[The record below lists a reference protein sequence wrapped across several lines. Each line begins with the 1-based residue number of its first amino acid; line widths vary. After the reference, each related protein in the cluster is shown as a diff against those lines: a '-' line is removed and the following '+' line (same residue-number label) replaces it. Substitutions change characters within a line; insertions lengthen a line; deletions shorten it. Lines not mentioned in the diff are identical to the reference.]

1 MTSDYVAHQVH
12 FTSWNMPLAGRV
24 EASDFHTRVVPGAG
38 PGAMSGGA
46 VATGAVSS
54 ASSEAI
60 RGHPLSAVSSGTRWE
75 AWVVSA
81 SPGALGLRSGGFEAE
96 TPTMPI
102 SSSQLHLPKLGSIE
116 LPKLG
121 STELPKFGSTEESVT
136 TLDGDDGGH
145 GGNGSGSGGEG
156 SGDGG
161 GGGGR
166 GGGGGGGG
174 HGGGGG
180 RGVVVGAP
188 GSDESAPVTAPTFE
202 SIQRYARA
210 SLQAR
215 RAAPRAHDGAVT
227 TRAAEHERH
236 GERILCML
244 EPDSEGGA
252 ERLPRYVGRD
262 ECTSWRF
269 RAGEPLTII
278 AFVEAPD
285 APSAM
290 HVAWL
295 PVVSFDD
302 VEVLNAEAR
311 LGRKNTTY
319 DYGGTRSRERARGP

>member
-1 MTSDYVAHQVH
+1 
-12 FTSWNMPLAGRV
+12 MPLAGRV
-24 EASDFHTRVVPGAG
+24 VASDFHTRVVPGAG

-46 VATGAVSS
+46 VAPSAVSS

-60 RGHPLSAVSSGTRWE
+60 RGHPPSAVSSGTRWE

-81 SPGALGLRSGGFEAE
+81 SPGTLGLRSGGFEAK
-96 TPTMPI
+96 TATMPI
-102 SSSQLHLPKLGSIE
+102 LGLRSGGFEAKTATMPILGSQLR

-121 STELPKFGSTEESVT
+121 STELPKLGSTEESVT
-136 TLDGDDGGH
+136 ALDGDDGGR

-156 SGDGG
+156 IGDGG
-161 GGGGR
+161 GGR
-166 GGGGGGGG
+166 SGGGGGG
-174 HGGGGG
+174 HSGGG

-188 GSDESAPVTAPTFE
+188 GSDERAPVTAPTFE
-202 SIQRYARA
+202 SIQRYVRA

-215 RAAPRAHDGAVT
+215 RAAPRAHDGAAT
-227 TRAAEHERH
+227 TRAAEYERH
-236 GERILCML
+236 VERVLCVL

-252 ERLPRYVGRD
+252 ERLPRYVGRE

-278 AFVEAPD
+278 AFVEAPE
-285 APSAM
+285 APAAM

-302 VEVLNAEAR
+302 IEVLNAEAR
-311 LGRKNTTY
+311 LGRKNTT
-319 DYGGTRSRERARGP
+319 TTVARGRASERRRLIE

>member
-1 MTSDYVAHQVH
+1 MTSDDLSDCLAHQVH

-24 EASDFHTRVVPGAG
+24 VASDFHTRVVPGAG

-46 VATGAVSS
+46 VAPSAVSS

-81 SPGALGLRSGGFEAE
+81 SPGTLGLRSGGFEAK
-96 TPTMPI
+96 TATMPI
-102 SSSQLHLPKLGSIE
+102 LGSQLR

-121 STELPKFGSTEESVT
+121 STELPKLGSTEESLT
-136 TLDGDDGGH
+136 ALDGDDGGR

-156 SGDGG
+156 IGDGG
-161 GGGGR
+161 GGGR
-166 GGGGGGGG
+166 SGGGGGGG
-174 HGGGGG
+174 HSGGG

-188 GSDESAPVTAPTFE
+188 GSDERAPVTAPTFE
-202 SIQRYARA
+202 SIQRYVRA

-215 RAAPRAHDGAVT
+215 RAAPRAHDGAAT

-236 GERILCML
+236 VERVLCVL

-252 ERLPRYVGRD
+252 ERLPRYVGRE

-269 RAGEPLTII
+269 RAGEPLTIL
-278 AFVEAPD
+278 AFVEAPE
-285 APSAM
+285 APAAM

-311 LGRKNTTY
+311 SGRKNTT
-319 DYGGTRSRERARGP
+319 TTVAARGRASERRRLIE

>member
-38 PGAMSGGA
+38 PAAMSGGA

-81 SPGALGLRSGGFEAE
+81 SPGTLGLRSGGFEAK
-96 TPTMPI
+96 TATMPI
-102 SSSQLHLPKLGSIE
+102 SSSQLRLPKLGSI
-116 LPKLG
+116 
-121 STELPKFGSTEESVT
+121 ELPKFGSTEESVT

-145 GGNGSGSGGEG
+145 GGYGSGSGGEG
-156 SGDGG
+156 SGDGS
-161 GGGGR
+161 GGGR
-166 GGGGGGGG
+166 GGG

-188 GSDESAPVTAPTFE
+188 GNDESAPVTAPTFE
-202 SIQRYARA
+202 SIQRYVRA

-311 LGRKNTTY
+311 LGRKNTT
-319 DYGGTRSRERARGP
+319 TLRWHAVARASARSLIT

>member
-1 MTSDYVAHQVH
+1 MTSDDLSDCLAHQVH

-24 EASDFHTRVVPGAG
+24 EASDFHARVVPGAG

-46 VATGAVSS
+46 VAWSAVSS

-81 SPGALGLRSGGFEAE
+81 SPGTLGLRSSGFEAK

-102 SSSQLHLPKLGSIE
+102 LGSQLRLPKLGSTG

-121 STELPKFGSTEESVT
+121 STEESET
-136 TLDGDDGGH
+136 AFDGDDGGR

-156 SGDGG
+156 IGDGG
-161 GGGGR
+161 GGGS
-166 GGGGGGGG
+166 GGGGGGG
-174 HGGGGG
+174 HSGGG

-202 SIQRYARA
+202 SIQRYVRA

-252 ERLPRYVGRD
+252 ERLPRYVGRE

>member
-1 MTSDYVAHQVH
+1 
-12 FTSWNMPLAGRV
+12 MPLAGRV
-24 EASDFHTRVVPGAG
+24 VASDFHTRVVPGAG

-46 VATGAVSS
+46 VAPSAVSS

-60 RGHPLSAVSSGTRWE
+60 RGHPPSAVSSGTRWE

-81 SPGALGLRSGGFEAE
+81 SPGTLGLRSGGFEAK
-96 TPTMPI
+96 TATMPI
-102 SSSQLHLPKLGSIE
+102 LGLRSGGFEAKTATMPILGSQLR

-121 STELPKFGSTEESVT
+121 STELPKLGSTEESVT
-136 TLDGDDGGH
+136 ALDGDDGGR

-156 SGDGG
+156 IGDGG
-161 GGGGR
+161 GGR
-166 GGGGGGGG
+166 SGGGGGG
-174 HGGGGG
+174 HSGGG

-188 GSDESAPVTAPTFE
+188 GSDERAPVTAPTFE
-202 SIQRYARA
+202 SIQRYVRA

-215 RAAPRAHDGAVT
+215 RAAPRAHDGAAT
-227 TRAAEHERH
+227 TRAAEYERH
-236 GERILCML
+236 VERVLCVL

-252 ERLPRYVGRD
+252 ERLPRYVGRE

-278 AFVEAPD
+278 AFVEAPE
-285 APSAM
+285 APAAM

-311 LGRKNTTY
+311 SGRKNTT
-319 DYGGTRSRERARGP
+319 TTVAARGRASERRRLIE